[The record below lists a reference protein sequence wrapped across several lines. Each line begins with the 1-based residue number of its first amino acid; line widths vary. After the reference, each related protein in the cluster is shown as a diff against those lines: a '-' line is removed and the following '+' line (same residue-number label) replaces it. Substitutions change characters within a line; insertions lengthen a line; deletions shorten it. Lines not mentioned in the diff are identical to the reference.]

1 MRAVRTHV
9 TVYLQL
15 NHIVARPDLL
25 TTRRV
30 DFNPR
35 VSAARCRDAETGKE
49 STYNIRVKGLSRVNG
64 GPRTFKRTSLFR

>member
-25 TTRRV
+25 ATRRA

-35 VSAARCRDAETGKE
+35 VSAVGCRDAETGKGM
-49 STYNIRVKGLSRVNG
+49 TD
-64 GPRTFKRTSLFR
+64 